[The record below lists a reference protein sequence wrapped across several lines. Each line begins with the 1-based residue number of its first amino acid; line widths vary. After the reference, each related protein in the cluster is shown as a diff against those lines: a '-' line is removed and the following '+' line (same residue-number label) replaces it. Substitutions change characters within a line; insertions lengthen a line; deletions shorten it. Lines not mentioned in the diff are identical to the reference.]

1 MADPFVDPT
10 PALVAELRAIPAV
23 EDIVGARVR
32 TDEPHGA
39 TASYTGDALGPGEYR
54 AFLVVSHLSLPAD
67 RRVPVMRASYGLRC
81 YGRTKEEA
89 TALFL
94 AVAGGLHDLGPRL
107 HTDGTGIYSSA
118 VTGGAKE
125 RDPKTNQP
133 VVSGVIE
140 LTASTMVVTA

>member
-1 MADPFVDPT
+1 MSDPYVDLT
-10 PALVAELRAIPAV
+10 PALVAELRAGT
-23 EDIVGARVR
+23 DIAALVGARVR

-39 TASYTGDALGPGEYR
+39 TATYEGDARGPGEYVP
-54 AFLVVSHLSLPAD
+54 FLVVSHLSLPAD
-67 RRVPVMRASYGLRC
+67 RRVPVMRAAFGLRC

-89 TALFL
+89 TAIFL
-94 AVAGGLHDLGPRL
+94 AVAGELHDRGPRL

-118 VTGGAKE
+118 VTGGAKD

-133 VVSGVIE
+133 VVTGTIE